1 MEFENKKLRDVADVA
16 ARIMMGEKALHPNQQ
31 KLDVH
36 EPEKDELTAHDFK
49 KLRSMKK
56 EETMHEESCD
66 CGACP
71 SDKDMKKEEVDLD
84 EGKMGQLSADLKD
97 LSHDD
102 FHKEYGKP
110 KSHYDPSNF
119 KKPVQPGK
127 EMDRARSLAQ
137 RAMASMKKEEVD
149 TLSEVLHPSAPGTAK
164 WQGKTYARAT
174 IHKHP
179 GAAGGLMVHTDKT
192 DPTVHHISVLDR
204 GHSPMHIYTVRDNAA
219 GNAADAEGSPRMD
232 AYYGKYAQ
240 AHKDQ
245 MQGHKSV
252 TKEEV
257 ESLEE
262 YKSTAGV
269 YKHQGTYGTEKSIE
283 SGFTDYD
290 KENELAKKHLSPKKP
305 VKKGA
310 RQNRN
315 FNTKLYKEG
324 FSALLSSYS
333 ENGMKGLFES
343 LKKEDIIAEE
353 PTNDEFNAQLDDA
366 KKRAAGTKKQ
376 PEVAK
381 AAVQAVQNEE
391 IELTLEDFTP
401 EELEEFMQTEE
412 YEQLDELSKSTLGSY
427 VKKAAS
433 DVNTKSRVAQQH
445 KDMFAGNYPVRGA
458 KKEVAKKQT
467 AIDKRVGGIGKAVD
481 RLTKEE
487 IEEQTHTTVSFIDY
501 NDVNGVKYAEID
513 LAERKLTDA
522 ETEKK
527 EDTVKSMKKNLAGFK
542 DRYGDRAKEVMY
554 ATATANAKKS
564 S

>member
-1 MEFENKKLRDVADVA
+1 MEFENKKLRSVAETA

-36 EPEKDELTAHDFK
+36 EPEKDKLTSDDFK

-56 EETMHEESCD
+56 EETMHEESCG

-71 SDKDMKKEEVDLD
+71 SDKDMKKEEVDLEEMDKGGYRATRDDDDYTKGKQITVNPKSVMSAKSATSSAFRQLNKAFNKDSEKKDMKKEEVDLD

-97 LSHDD
+97 LSHAD
-102 FHKEYGKP
+102 FHKEYGNP

-119 KKPVQPGK
+119 KKPVQKGK
-127 EMDRARSLAQ
+127 EMDRAKSLAQ
-137 RAMASMKKEEVD
+137 RAMASMK
-149 TLSEVLHPSAPGTAK
+149 
-164 WQGKTYARAT
+164 
-174 IHKHP
+174 
-179 GAAGGLMVHTDKT
+179 
-192 DPTVHHISVLDR
+192 
-204 GHSPMHIYTVRDNAA
+204 
-219 GNAADAEGSPRMD
+219 
-232 AYYGKYAQ
+232 
-240 AHKDQ
+240 
-245 MQGHKSV
+245 
-252 TKEEV
+252 KEEV

-324 FSALLSSYS
+324 FSALISSYS

-343 LKKEDIIAEE
+343 LKKEYIIAEE
-353 PTNDEFNAQLDDA
+353 PTSAEFAAQLDDA

-376 PEVAK
+376 PEVSK
-381 AAVQAVQNEE
+381 PAVQAVQNEE
-391 IELTLEDFTP
+391 V
-401 EELEEFMQTEE
+401 
-412 YEQLDELSKSTLGSY
+412 GS
-427 VKKAAS
+427 V
-433 DVNTKSRVAQQH
+433 
-445 KDMFAGNYPVRGA
+445 
-458 KKEVAKKQT
+458 
-467 AIDKRVGGIGKAVD
+467 
-481 RLTKEE
+481 
-487 IEEQTHTTVSFIDY
+487 EEQTHTTVSFIDY

-542 DRYGDRAKEVMY
+542 ERYGKDAKSVMY
-554 ATATANAKKS
+554 ATATARAKGE
-564 S
+564 

>member
-1 MEFENKKLRDVADVA
+1 MEFENKKLRSVAEAA
-16 ARIMMGEKALHPNQQ
+16 ARIMMGEQLKGGQV
-31 KLDVH
+31 KLDKNH
-36 EPEKDELTAHDFK
+36 NGKIDGQDFK
-49 KLRSMKK
+49 ILKGQQK
-56 EETMHEESCD
+56 EETMHEESCK

-137 RAMASMKKEEVD
+137 RAMASMK
-149 TLSEVLHPSAPGTAK
+149 
-164 WQGKTYARAT
+164 
-174 IHKHP
+174 
-179 GAAGGLMVHTDKT
+179 
-192 DPTVHHISVLDR
+192 
-204 GHSPMHIYTVRDNAA
+204 
-219 GNAADAEGSPRMD
+219 
-232 AYYGKYAQ
+232 
-240 AHKDQ
+240 
-245 MQGHKSV
+245 
-252 TKEEV
+252 KEEV

-343 LKKEDIIAEE
+343 LKK
-353 PTNDEFNAQLDDA
+353 
-366 KKRAAGTKKQ
+366 
-376 PEVAK
+376 
-381 AAVQAVQNEE
+381 
-391 IELTLEDFTP
+391 
-401 EELEEFMQTEE
+401 
-412 YEQLDELSKSTLGSY
+412 
-427 VKKAAS
+427 
-433 DVNTKSRVAQQH
+433 
-445 KDMFAGNYPVRGA
+445 
-458 KKEVAKKQT
+458 
-467 AIDKRVGGIGKAVD
+467 
-481 RLTKEE
+481 
-487 IEEQTHTTVSFIDY
+487 
-501 NDVNGVKYAEID
+501 
-513 LAERKLTDA
+513 
-522 ETEKK
+522 
-527 EDTVKSMKKNLAGFK
+527 
-542 DRYGDRAKEVMY
+542 
-554 ATATANAKKS
+554 
-564 S
+564 

>member
-1 MEFENKKLRDVADVA
+1 MEFENQKLRSVAEAA

-36 EPEKDELTAHDFK
+36 EPEKDELTAQDFK

-56 EETMHEESCD
+56 EETMHEESCK
-66 CGACP
+66 CGDCP
-71 SDKDMKKEEVDLD
+71 SDKDVKKEEVDLD
-84 EGKMGQLSADLKD
+84 EGKMGQLSADLRD
-97 LSHDD
+97 MSHDD

-127 EMDRARSLAQ
+127 EMDRAKSLAQ
-137 RAMASMKKEEVD
+137 RAMASMKKEEVVVEASYKD
-149 TLSEVLHPSAPGTAK
+149 TRGTLKDRLSGEVLNFHSMHDRIPSTSEFGRAVKSNPKQKQQAISHAK
-164 WQGKTYARAT
+164 KLLGVQLK
-174 IHKHP
+174 
-179 GAAGGLMVHTDKT
+179 
-192 DPTVHHISVLDR
+192 
-204 GHSPMHIYTVRDNAA
+204 
-219 GNAADAEGSPRMD
+219 
-232 AYYGKYAQ
+232 
-240 AHKDQ
+240 
-245 MQGHKSV
+245 
-252 TKEEV
+252 KEEV

-324 FSALLSSYS
+324 FSALISSYS

-391 IELTLEDFTP
+391 
-401 EELEEFMQTEE
+401 
-412 YEQLDELSKSTLGSY
+412 
-427 VKKAAS
+427 
-433 DVNTKSRVAQQH
+433 
-445 KDMFAGNYPVRGA
+445 
-458 KKEVAKKQT
+458 
-467 AIDKRVGGIGKAVD
+467 
-481 RLTKEE
+481 
-487 IEEQTHTTVSFIDY
+487 THTTVEFIDY

-554 ATATANAKKS
+554 ATATKQAKGE
-564 S
+564 